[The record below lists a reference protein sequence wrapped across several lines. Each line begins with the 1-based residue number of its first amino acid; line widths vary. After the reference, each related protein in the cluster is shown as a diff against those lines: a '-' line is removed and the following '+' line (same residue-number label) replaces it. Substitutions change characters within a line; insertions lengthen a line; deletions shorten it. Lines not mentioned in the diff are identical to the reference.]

1 MDLSTQKR
9 LAADILKVGVN
20 RVWIDP
26 DRVDEVARA
35 ITRESIKKLIKEGAI
50 KAKQKKGISRYRA
63 RKIAMQKKKG
73 RRRGKGSIKGAK
85 GARMPKKRAWISRI
99 RALRRTLKELRDKRK
114 ISTKTYRKIY
124 RMAKGGM
131 FRSKAHMNAYIK
143 EHGLLRR

>member
-85 GARMPKKRAWISRI
+85 GARMPKK
-99 RALRRTLKELRDKRK
+99 
-114 ISTKTYRKIY
+114 
-124 RMAKGGM
+124 
-131 FRSKAHMNAYIK
+131 
-143 EHGLLRR
+143 EHGYPEYVH